1 MMRAFIRLLATSLCL
16 LGAQALAQETTKEP
30 SVEGIN
36 LGEAIDIG
44 VSSNEIAITSD
55 FAGADITVFGAL
67 SNTDALLQQIGQY
80 DIVVTLEGP
89 RENATVHKK
98 NRVFGI
104 WINTES
110 MRFLGVPTSF
120 SMTSTRVDDS
130 TLTPLDYGDIQA
142 NIDNINLRKV
152 RFSGNA
158 SVVDID
164 EFRAAFRRQKISS
177 GLYQERPGA
186 IRFVSSN
193 LFRATLRLPAD
204 VPNGVHTL
212 HAYLFKSGEFL
223 TGRSLHLRVIKTGL
237 EQAVS
242 DAAYN
247 QSFFYGA
254 FAVGLALLTGW
265 GASVLFRRD

>member
-1 MMRAFIRLLATSLCL
+1 MRAIIRLLAISVCL
-16 LGAQALAQETTKEP
+16 LGTQTLAQELAREP
-30 SVEGIN
+30 SVKGLY
-36 LGEAIDIG
+36 LGESIDIG

-55 FAGADITVFGAL
+55 FQGADITVFGAL
-67 SNTDALLQQIGQY
+67 SNTDPLLQQIGQY

-89 RENATVHKK
+89 LETATVHKK
-98 NRVFGI
+98 SRVFGI

-110 MRFLGVPTSF
+110 MRFLDVPTSF
-120 SMTSTRVDDS
+120 SMTSTRAEDS
-130 TLTPLDYGDIQA
+130 GLTPLKYGDIQA
-142 NIDNINLRKV
+142 NIDSINLRKV
-152 RFSGNA
+152 RFSGRA
-158 SVVDID
+158 SVTEID

-212 HAYLFKSGEFL
+212 HAYLFKSGDFL
-223 TGRSLHLRVIKTGL
+223 TERSLHLRVIKTGL
-237 EQAVS
+237 EQTVS
-242 DAAYN
+242 DAAHN
-247 QSFFYGA
+247 EAFFYGA
-254 FAVGLALLTGW
+254 FTVGLALLTGW